1 MLRTLVAF
9 VLFLVLRLMDHDVGV
24 QSAAVLED
32 FSAELAN
39 SFLILVDVFIVEA
52 VILLVIEES
61 KALGA

>member
-1 MLRTLVAF
+1 MR
-9 VLFLVLRLMDHDVGV
+9 V
-24 QSAAVLED
+24 QSAAILED

-52 VILLVIEES
+52 IILLVVEES